1 MQDIILI
8 GGGGHAKSV
17 IDVIESESKFNII
30 GIIDKPENIGK
41 NVLGYKIIGTDENL
55 SKIFKYCKNAH
66 ISIGQIKTN
75 EPRKRIFEILKNI
88 GFNLPVIISP
98 FAYVSKHAQIG
109 EGSIIMHNALINSG
123 ASVGKNCIINT
134 KALIEHDAKI
144 GNHCHIST
152 ASVINGGVNIKDDVF
167 FGSNATSKEYIK
179 IGENCVVGGGI
190 AIMSNLAKN
199 LKVKGELKLDI
210 SQMDLGRIGHLKK

>member
-1 MQDIILI
+1 MDIVLI

-17 IDVIESESKFNII
+17 IDVLECEKRFNII
-30 GIIDKPENIGK
+30 GIIDKPENVGK
-41 NVLGYKIIGTDENL
+41 KVLGYEIIGTDQNL
-55 SKIFKYCKNAH
+55 REIFKSCKNAL

-109 EGSIIMHNALINSG
+109 EGSIIMHQALINSG
-123 ASVGKNCIINT
+123 AIIGKNCIINT

-144 GNHCHIST
+144 GDFCHIST
-152 ASVINGGVNIKDDVF
+152 ASVINGGVIIQNDVF
-167 FGSNATSKEYIK
+167 FGSNATSKECVS
-179 IGENCVVGGGI
+179 IGENCLVGGG
-190 AIMSNLAKN
+190 ATIMSNLSKN
-199 LKVKGELKLDI
+199 LIVKSELRSAILQTEFGHTK
-210 SQMDLGRIGHLKK
+210 HLKS